1 MAGLKAEETR
11 KRNLAADL
19 DGVAALDGRQ
29 IKAELVER
37 AADVRAVL
45 GRRGPET
52 RRLIREVIQERV
64 PCEPFREDGEVGY
77 RFAVRASFG
86 ALLTGSTNDGVP
98 DGTGPIYSRVPWSPG
113 CLAGDLM
120 A

>member
-11 KRNLAADL
+11 ERQLAADL
-19 DGVAALDGRQ
+19 AALGDSDGSTVLDARQ

-37 AADVRAVL
+37 AADVRA
-45 GRRGPET
+45 
-52 RRLIREVIQERV
+52 

-86 ALLTGSTNDGVP
+86 ALLTGPTNGGVP
-98 DGTGPIYSRVPWSPG
+98 DGTLTLFVFPSGHSP
-113 CLAGDLM
+113 A
-120 A
+120 